1 MSVLLFCLLAMTAG
15 GVCSCIPVRPG
26 KGNPSAAIG
35 AIGIIAGSFGALTTA
50 IKVLV
55 NGRPINIKLEWPSP
69 LGAFSVGIDPLAGF
83 FLCAIFGLAMLAAL
97 YGWGYNAPLGKEKN
111 PGDRC
116 AWLWLS
122 LLTVSMALVVIAR
135 NAVLFLLAWELM
147 SLSSF
152 FLVAFENNQEKVRR
166 AAWTYLVATHLGSAF
181 LLVMFVLMGAAAGSF
196 EYDSFSALH
205 GHNSGFINLLFILA
219 IIGFGTKAGF
229 YPLHVWL
236 PEAHPAAPSHVSAL
250 MSGVMIKTGIYAL
263 IRLVAIL
270 GPPPAWWGWILV
282 AIGAVSGVLGVVF
295 ALAQHDLKRLLAYHS
310 VENIGII
317 ALGLGLGLLGWSY
330 DNQFIM
336 IAGFAGG
343 LLHVV
348 NHAVFK
354 GLLFLSAGSVLHAV
368 NCRNMEKMGGLLKN
382 MPITGAAFFTGSAA
396 ISGLPPFNGFVS
408 EFLIYTAAIACILQN
423 RMGAVLPGIM
433 VIGSLALIGG
443 LAAAC
448 FAKAFG
454 VVFLGEP
461 RSPDMS
467 KAHEC
472 GWAMRLPMIVLSVA
486 CLLIALLAPFII
498 PALCSAIGNI
508 ATGMVTR
515 DGAVPG
521 LLKTA
526 LTWISMGSLIFLILL
541 VLLALL
547 RRNLLQGHSAEKTVT
562 WDCGF
567 AGPSPRMQYTASSFA
582 QPITNMF
589 RRALDIRTHSSLPA
603 GFFPKNASFST
614 HTDDTA
620 HRYFFAPLFRYLDRA
635 MACLRWIQEG
645 RVQVYVLYIT
655 VILLI
660 LLLFAL

>member
-1 MSVLLFCLLAMTAG
+1 MSAFLFYLLVMTAG
-15 GVCSCIPVRPG
+15 GAFSCILSRQG
-26 KGNPSAAIG
+26 KSKLSAAIG
-35 AIGIIAGSFGALTTA
+35 AAGIIAGSLGALTVT
-50 IKVLV
+50 IKVLISGLPL
-55 NGRPINIKLEWPSP
+55 NLKLAWPLP
-69 LGAFSVGIDPLAGF
+69 LGSFSVGIDSLAGF
-83 FLCAIFGLAMLAAL
+83 FLCAIFGLATLAAL
-97 YGWGYNAPLGKEKN
+97 YGWGYNAPLGKN

-122 LLTVSMALVVIAR
+122 LLTVSMAMVVIAR

-196 EYDSFSALH
+196 EYDCFIALQ
-205 GHNSGFINLLFILA
+205 GQNSGFINLLFVLA

-270 GPPPAWWGWILV
+270 GPPPAWWGWLV
-282 AIGAVSGVLGVVF
+282 ISIGAVSGVLGVVF
-295 ALAQHDLKRLLAYHS
+295 ALAQHDIKRLLAYHS

-317 ALGLGLGLLGWSY
+317 ALGIGLGFLGWSY
-330 DNQFIM
+330 DNPFIM

-368 NCRNMEKMGGLLKN
+368 NCRNMEKMGGLLKS

-396 ISGLPPFNGFVS
+396 ISGLPPLNGFVS
-408 EFLIYTAAIACILQN
+408 EFLIYTAAVSCVLQN
-423 RMGAVLPGIM
+423 QMGAVLPGIA

-448 FAKAFG
+448 FTKAFG

-461 RSPDMS
+461 RSPDM
-467 KAHEC
+467 AGHEC
-472 GWAMRLPMIVLSVA
+472 GWAMRLPMLILSVA
-486 CLLIALLAPFII
+486 CLAMALFAPFIM
-498 PALCSAIGNI
+498 PALCSAVVNI
-508 ATGMVTR
+508 AATPVKC
-515 DGAVPG
+515 DSANLE

-526 LTWISMGSLIFLILL
+526 MMWISIGSLIFLILL
-541 VLLALL
+541 LLLALL
-547 RRNLLQGHSAEKTVT
+547 RLTLLRGRSVEKTVT

-567 AGPSPRMQYTASSFA
+567 AKPSPRMQYTASSFA

-589 RRALDIRTHSSLPA
+589 RRALDIRTRGSLPSK
-603 GFFPKNASFST
+603 FFTENASFST

-620 HRYFFAPLFRYLDRA
+620 HRYFFAPLFRYVDRA

-655 VILLI
+655 VTLLI

>member
-1 MSVLLFCLLAMTAG
+1 MTAFLFYLLVMTAG
-15 GVCSCIPVRPG
+15 GVFSCILGRQG
-26 KGNPSAAIG
+26 KLSAAIG
-35 AIGIIAGSFGALTTA
+35 ATGIIAGSLGALRIT
-50 IKVLV
+50 IKVLISGLPL
-55 NGRPINIKLEWPSP
+55 NLQSAWPLP
-69 LGAFSVGIDPLAGF
+69 LGSFSVGIDSLSAL
-83 FLCAIFGLAMLAAL
+83 FLCAIFGLATLSAL
-97 YGWGYNAPLGKEKN
+97 YGWGYNAPPGKN

-122 LLTVSMALVVIAR
+122 LLAASMALVVAAR

-152 FLVAFENNQEKVRR
+152 FLVAFENNQEKVRS

-181 LLVMFVLMGAAAGSF
+181 LLVMFVLMGSAAGSF
-196 EYDSFSALH
+196 EYDSFTALQ
-205 GHNSGFINLLFILA
+205 GQNSGFINLLFILA
-219 IIGFGTKAGF
+219 VIGFGTKAGF

-270 GPPPAWWGWILV
+270 GPPPAWWGWLV
-282 AIGAVSGVLGVVF
+282 ISIGAVSGVLGVVF

-317 ALGLGLGLLGWSY
+317 ALGVGLGFLGWSY
-330 DNQFIM
+330 DKPFIM
-336 IAGFAGG
+336 VAGFAGG

-354 GLLFLSAGSVLHAV
+354 GLLFLSAGSVLHAA

-396 ISGLPPFNGFVS
+396 ISGLPPLNGFVS
-408 EFLIYTAAIACILQN
+408 EFLIYTAAVACVLQN
-423 RMGAVLPGIM
+423 QMGAVLPGIA

-448 FAKAFG
+448 FTKAFG

-461 RSPDMS
+461 RSPDMAG
-467 KAHEC
+467 AHEC
-472 GWAMRLPMIVLSVA
+472 GWAMRLPMLILSAA
-486 CLLIALLAPFII
+486 CLAIALLAPFIL
-498 PALCSAIGNI
+498 PALCSAVGNI
-508 ATGMVTR
+508 AAAPFDCTGANLVF
-515 DGAVPG
+515 
-521 LLKTA
+521 LKTVLA
-526 LTWISMGSLIFLILL
+526 WISIGSLLFL
-541 VLLALL
+541 VLLLLLGFLRLTLL
-547 RRNLLQGHSAEKTVT
+547 RGRSVEKTVT

-567 AGPSPRMQYTASSFA
+567 AKPSVRMQYTASSFA
-582 QPITNMF
+582 QPVTNMF
-589 RRALDIRTHSSLPA
+589 RHALDSKKHGNLPSK
-603 GFFPKNASFST
+603 FFPENASFST

-620 HRYFFAPLFRYLDRA
+620 QRYFFAPLFRYAERA

>member
-1 MSVLLFCLLAMTAG
+1 MNIFLFYLLVMAAG
-15 GVCSCIPVRPG
+15 GVFSCIPGRQG
-26 KGNPSAAIG
+26 KLSALIG
-35 AIGIIAGSFGALTTA
+35 AAGIIAGSLGGLITA
-50 IKVLV
+50 IRVLISGLPL
-55 NGRPINIKLEWPSP
+55 NLKSSWPLP
-69 LGAFSVGIDPLAGF
+69 LGSFSVGIDPLSGL

-97 YGWGYNAPLGKEKN
+97 YGWGYNAPPGKN

-122 LLTVSMALVVIAR
+122 LLTASMALVVIAR

-196 EYDSFSALH
+196 EYDGFIALQ
-205 GHNSGFINLLFILA
+205 GQNPGFINLLFILA

-263 IRLVAIL
+263 IRIVAML
-270 GPPPAWWGWILV
+270 GPPPAWWGWLVV
-282 AIGAVSGVLGVVF
+282 AIGAASGVLGVVF

-317 ALGLGLGLLGWSY
+317 ALGIGLGLLGWSY
-330 DNQFIM
+330 DNPFIM
-336 IAGFAGG
+336 TAGFAGG

-354 GLLFLSAGSVLHAV
+354 GLLFFSAGSVLHAT
-368 NCRNMEKMGGLLKN
+368 NCRNMEKMGGLLKS
-382 MPITGAAFFTGSAA
+382 MPMTGAAFFTGSAA
-396 ISGLPPFNGFVS
+396 ISGLPPLNGFVS
-408 EFLIYTAAIACILQN
+408 EFLIYTAAIMCVLQN
-423 RMGAVLPGIM
+423 QMGAVLPGIAA
-433 VIGSLALIGG
+433 IGSLALIGG

-461 RSPDMS
+461 RSPDMA

-472 GWAMRLPMIVLSVA
+472 GWAMRLPMLGLSFA
-486 CLLIALLAPFII
+486 CLAIALSAPFIM

-508 ATGMVTR
+508 ISAPLEYN
-515 DGAVPG
+515 GADM
-521 LLKTA
+521 LFLKIA
-526 LTWISMGSLIFLILL
+526 LMWISMGSLIFLLLFISLALFRLILL
-541 VLLALL
+541 
-547 RRNLLQGHSAEKTVT
+547 RGRSAEKTVT

-567 AGPSPRMQYTASSFA
+567 AKPSPRMQYTASSFA

-589 RRALDIRTHSSLPA
+589 RRALDIRTHDNLPA
-603 GFFPKNASFST
+603 EFFPKNASFST

-620 HRYFFAPLFRYLDRA
+620 QRYFFAPLFRCVDRA

-645 RVQVYVLYIT
+645 RVQIYVLYIT

-660 LLLFAL
+660 LLLTAL